1 VTGAEAA
8 EDPGRTRCTI
18 GSRVTEASA
27 GICSSGTPPRF
38 STDDETAAPSSVDLI
53 APAPSRRNYRS
64 DYTQYPQ
71 ALDVILRVVGASARL
86 RGASMR
92 FCSRARSVGTWLAP
106 GDKGS
111 VPAALD
117 KIIPMIAGVTVA
129 WLISSRCLRGH
140 CAGRAVV
147 VRPDKPRLTCADAPA
162 RGTGRCLKALGGPVV
177 LWHAGTVRA
186 A

>member
-1 VTGAEAA
+1 VTGAEA
-8 EDPGRTRCTI
+8 EENPGRTRCTI
-18 GSRVTEASA
+18 ASRVTEASA

-38 STDDETAAPSSVDLI
+38 STGDETAEPSSVDLI

-64 DYTQYPQ
+64 GYTQYPQ

-106 GDKGS
+106 SDQGS
-111 VPAALD
+111 VSAALD
-117 KIIPMIAGVTVA
+117 KVIPVIAGVTVA

-140 CAGRAVV
+140 CAGHVV
-147 VRPDKPRLTCADAPA
+147 VMRPDKPGLTCADAPV
-162 RGTGRCLKALGGPVV
+162 RGAGRCLKALGGPVV
-177 LWHAGTVRA
+177 LWHAGTVGPA
-186 A
+186 